1 MLEDSERKKQFDSL
15 FYQIVDVTHR
25 VDGFDREKYKEV
37 MKVYEKLYFDLK
49 ETFDMC
55 AAEQ

>member
-1 MLEDSERKKQFDSL
+1 MDVLE
-15 FYQIVDVTHR
+15 VDEIIEPIPENV
-25 VDGFDREKYKEV
+25 EKYKEV